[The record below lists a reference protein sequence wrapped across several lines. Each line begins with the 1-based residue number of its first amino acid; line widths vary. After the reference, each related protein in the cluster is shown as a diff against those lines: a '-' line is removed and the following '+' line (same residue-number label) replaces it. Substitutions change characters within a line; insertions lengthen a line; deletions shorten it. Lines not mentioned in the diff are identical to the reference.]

1 MGKGTV
7 WSALLAGACLAALCM
22 APSPAAAAGK
32 TYFASPT
39 PAGSACT
46 AGTPCSIGEAVTK
59 AGDGDAISLEGGEYA
74 LPIGGLTL
82 EDEVDFGA
90 PQGEVAI
97 LETGDVADLHV
108 TNKADA
114 ALHDLRIEGEGSLRL
129 DSGSAER
136 IFVAH
141 TGVHAN
147 ACELDKGTT
156 LRNSVCW
163 TQETND
169 EEEGVSHALE
179 ITSGGEKQDETVVL
193 RNVTAIADNDAGNA
207 IHVLAG
213 AGAVLTVDAANVIA
227 RSSNRTD
234 IVAEVF
240 GGCCPEAHVN
250 IVNSDFGEFKDSP
263 SVATVTPLGTNGNIS
278 AAPTFANFG
287 NGDFH
292 VGGDSP
298 TLDGGLAD
306 SSVGA
311 VDLDGHV
318 RSQAKCFG
326 TGLPVPDMGAFE
338 RTPTDACPP
347 QPPPPPPPVEP
358 RKPVFRVVSLL
369 LNKKLGNG
377 RVLVEVPEGGGTLSL
392 TGSGVKL
399 VRRTA
404 SGEGGVISLPIQ
416 TWAITRVR
424 LAKTGKTRVRL
435 KVIFE
440 GKRSGLEEWS
450 KGVLLRKKIS

>member
-1 MGKGTV
+1 MGKGVV
-7 WSALLAGACLAALCM
+7 WSALAVACLAALCM

-32 TYFASPT
+32 TYFASPA

-46 AGTPCSIGEAVTK
+46 AGTPCSIGDAVAK
-59 AGDGDAISLEGGEYA
+59 AGDGDAVSLAAGEYT
-74 LPIGGLTL
+74 LPITGLTL
-82 EDEVDFGA
+82 EDEVDFGG
-90 PQGEVAI
+90 PEGNVAI
-97 LETGDVADLHV
+97 LKTKDVADVHV
-108 TNKADA
+108 TNNANA
-114 ALHDLRIEGEGSLRL
+114 TLHDLRIQGEGSLRL

-136 IFVAH
+136 IFVAFA
-141 TGVHAN
+141 GVHSN

-163 TQETND
+163 THETND
-169 EEEGVSHALE
+169 EEEGESHALE
-179 ITSGGEKQDETVVL
+179 ITSGGENQDETVVI
-193 RNVTAIADNDAGNA
+193 RNVTAIADNEAGNA
-207 IHVLAG
+207 IHVLAAG
-213 AGAVLTVDAANVIA
+213 GAVLTVDAANVIA
-227 RSSNRTD
+227 RSSNGTD

-240 GGCCPEAHVN
+240 GGCCPETHLN
-250 IVNSDFGEFKDSP
+250 IVNSNFGEFGDSP

-278 AAPTFANFG
+278 AAPTFANPG
-287 NGDFH
+287 SGDFH

-326 TGLPVPDMGAFE
+326 TRLPVPDMGAFE
-338 RTPTDACPP
+338 RTPTDSCPP
-347 QPPPPPPPVEP
+347 EPPPPPPPVEP

-404 SGEGGVISLPIQ
+404 PGKGGVISLPIQ
-416 TWAITRVR
+416 TWAITKVR
-424 LAKTGKTRVRL
+424 LAKTGKTKVRL

-440 GKRSGLEEWS
+440 AKRGGLEEWS